1 MRCKMRLTVATV
13 VVGMGVV
20 SAVSA
25 AAPATP
31 SYQGVEQTIETIHQA
46 WSKPGARPQPNRP
59 GWDALF
65 DSVLND
71 LRSYTKAE
79 NETERLAALDHLYQ
93 ISGAI
98 SAVAWQP
105 AASLRDEVREWL
117 RPRVRLAWARRR
129 LSETVQAL
137 PATSDPNVQANRA
150 RWVDFVRNDL
160 GKALREY
167 DAAAT
172 VAQRR
177 AALARIH
184 ESLDSLKQRN
194 KQRPWWPSSELEA
207 AVNDL
212 FNRPNIDVSADA
224 NTVAPLF
231 NANLVETGPVLRK
244 GYLSQVTAGPKTGF
258 GLLPSN
264 DGIAFYNSQL
274 YTTVTPIWDFQNQ
287 VASNPQGQ
295 RAIKLY
301 QFSATTY
308 DWAEL
313 TITTV
318 LKSSGLEI
326 SPSYRHSIDAGIGAA
341 PTEGGGLGRAI
352 ASLIGM
358 NQERIRAKVYEGSIG
373 EFRQRI
379 PVEAQEEGAERIA
392 AQTATRNADLRLLGL
407 LGNGALAIRDFL
419 ITQLSMRSQPAGVS
433 VGGVLQWQGA
443 PGQAGADAPLPQKMA
458 TIEPGIAAGVHLGSL
473 LTSLAAGAYQREQ
486 VQSVQNLMI
495 AIRDVPPGTPPREA
509 VTVTKNVDFAT
520 FAKAVEDSRKPM
532 PGTPKAA
539 VLRITRPQRVP
550 EFSADARG
558 FLVAMIHDLQI
569 EVPAPGRGSQGRR
582 GRRGRQDL
590 PDQGAAG
597 GVRALLQGRL
607 TGAGRLEAPR
617 QGGGIQ
623 PGHQCGSAGDHRRR
637 NQGGCPLSLLG
648 RGGARGHRRQ
658 DPHAADRP
666 CPRPAQAAGLLD
678 PLDLAA
684 RPQRLD
690 ARRPRPESQQSVAA
704 GQPCRGG
711 PRRQPAKS
719 NRMAK
724 ASHPATNAPAAVG
737 QH

>member
-1 MRCKMRLTVATV
+1 MEF
-13 VVGMGVV
+13 V

-31 SYQGVEQTIETIHQA
+31 SYQGVEQTIEAIRQT

-65 DSVLND
+65 DGVLND
-71 LRSYTKAE
+71 LRQYTKAE
-79 NETERLAALDHLYQ
+79 SETERLEALDHLYQ

-98 SAVAWQP
+98 STVAWPP
-105 AASLRDEVREWL
+105 AESLRDEVREWL

-137 PATSDPNVQANRA
+137 PVTSDPNVQANRA
-150 RWVDFVRNDL
+150 RWVEFVRNDL

-167 DAAAT
+167 DGAAT
-172 VAQRR
+172 VVERR
-177 AALARIH
+177 ASLVLIH
-184 ESLDSLKQRN
+184 ESLDSLAQRN
-194 KQRPWWPSSELEA
+194 KDRPWWPSSELEA

-212 FNRPNIDVSADA
+212 FNRPNVDISADV

-231 NANLVETGPVLRK
+231 DRTLVETGPVLRK

-274 YTTVTPIWDFQNQ
+274 YTSVTPIWDFQNQ

-318 LKSSGLEI
+318 LKSTGLEI
-326 SPSYRHSIDAGIGAA
+326 SPSYRHTIDAGIGAA

-373 EFRQRI
+373 EFRQQI

-392 AQTATRNADLRLLGL
+392 AETAKRNAELRLLGL
-407 LGNGALAIRDFL
+407 LGSGALGVRDFL

-433 VGGVLQWQGA
+433 VGGVLQWRDA

-458 TIEPGIAAGVHLGSL
+458 AIEPGITAGVHLGSL
-473 LTSLAAGAYQREQ
+473 LTSLAAGVYQREE

-495 AIRDVPPGTPPREA
+495 AIREVPPGTPPRDA
-509 VTVTKNVDFAT
+509 VTLTKNVDFA
-520 FAKAVEDSRKPM
+520 AYARAVEDSRKPK
-532 PGTPKAA
+532 PGTQNVT
-539 VLRITRPQRVP
+539 VLRLTRPQHVP

-558 FLVAMIHDLQI
+558 FLVAMIHNLQI
-569 EVPAPGRGSQGRR
+569 EVPAPEQEAKGG
-582 GRRGRQDL
+582 L
-590 PDQGAAG
+590 VGAAAKIYRIKVPLAEFALSYKVDSPTPDALKLHARVEEFNPSPNVEVLAITDDETKAVPLSRFSAAVVLGAIG
-597 GVRALLQGRL
+597 GKIRTQPIDVALDQTKLPGFSIRSISPLDPSGWVRVGLLRNPNSPLLPINRTQ
-607 TGAGRLEAPR
+607 ADQAP
-617 QGGGIQ
+617 
-623 PGHQCGSAGDHRRR
+623 AGD
-637 NQGGCPLSLLG
+637 NQP
-648 RGGARGHRRQ
+648 
-658 DPHAADRP
+658 
-666 CPRPAQAAGLLD
+666 
-678 PLDLAA
+678 
-684 RPQRLD
+684 
-690 ARRPRPESQQSVAA
+690 VA
-704 GQPCRGG
+704 
-711 PRRQPAKS
+711 S
-719 NRMAK
+719 
-724 ASHPATNAPAAVG
+724 SHPATNAPAAVG